1 MNARNFLYLNRYNKG
16 RAKFAADDK
25 LTTKKLFIKNNIP
38 TATIIQAFA
47 TRKGLKNYS
56 WDLPKEGF
64 AIKPARGYGGEGI
77 LVFKNWDGLSGTTI
91 SSRAYTLKQIKS
103 HILDIFD
110 GIYSLQSIPDKAYI
124 EGRIVPH
131 RFFKKFGSMGL
142 PDIRIIVFNKIPIM
156 AMLRIPTEESHGRAN
171 LHQGAIGVG
180 IGLRTGITKYAILR
194 NKYLKFIPGTKIKTS
209 GIKIPNWEEIMLLAT
224 RAQIVSGLGFAGV
237 DIVVEK
243 KRGPIVLEI
252 NARPGLSIQ
261 NANLASLRERLERVE
276 ALNVPNAERGVEI
289 ARSIFAEK
297 FSHKVKEERKILSVI
312 EPVTIFFNGKSG
324 EYKAKIDTGAYRSSI
339 DKSIVEE
346 FGFHLLP
353 DNIHVSSAS
362 GGGVRPAIK
371 LEFNLGGKKIS
382 TIASVADRS
391 HLQFPIIIGRRDLK
405 GFYVNPLLS
414 HEQKSSRFVD
424 QDDHYEYD
432 LPEE

>member
-1 MNARNFLYLNRYNKG
+1 MSVSNQVLGMNARNFLYLNRYNKG

-142 PDIRIIVFNKIPIM
+142 PDIRIIVFNKI
-156 AMLRIPTEESHGRAN
+156 
-171 LHQGAIGVG
+171 
-180 IGLRTGITKYAILR
+180 
-194 NKYLKFIPGTKIKTS
+194 LKFIPGTKIKTS

-371 LEFNLGGKKIS
+371 LEYNLGGKKIS